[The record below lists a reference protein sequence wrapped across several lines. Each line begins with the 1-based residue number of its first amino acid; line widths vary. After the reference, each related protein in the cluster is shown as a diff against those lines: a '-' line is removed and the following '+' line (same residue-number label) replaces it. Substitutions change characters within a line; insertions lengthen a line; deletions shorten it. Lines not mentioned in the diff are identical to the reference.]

1 MATMITNECI
11 NCGACEPE
19 CPNNAISQ
27 GDPVYVIDPL
37 LCTECVGFHDYEAC
51 AAVCPVDCCVTDPNN
66 IETEE
71 ALIARARALHKETDF
86 GENFQSRFRKSKD
99 AESVAAAPVDTPQ
112 VAAKPQAVAAS
123 ATTIPVAAAK
133 PMAAP
138 VGIAQAAPPSMPPQT
153 PIKRE
158 VKPKKT
164 FPNELSVSFKE
175 ISNQWRS
182 SGALSKGPG
191 RILVA
196 LLQPVLGALPHHT
209 KKSLEEAVQNP
220 LVFSAAGSTGL
231 NILHNMVL
239 YPLLA
244 MGLAAALKG
253 PQVLFSQDIN
263 AFVIIG
269 ILLGVVEGAFRLRDG
284 IFRVKPAD
292 EMVFPAS
299 VYGVFLGALAAPIL
313 AKQAGLIR
321 DVPVPVEGFY
331 SKGFGAKLE
340 RERRY
345 GNVYTMEDRGGAL
358 FLRMEF
364 PRWIPEIG
372 IASRAQVPDEMPDYD
387 YDLALKDGRFI
398 IKGKCTE
405 EKVRKLSSSVG
416 AFPPEFTTVIP
427 LQERII
433 GFAHHF
439 ENKLLEVF
447 LLKEKGSNWGKSYS
461 S

>member
-1 MATMITNECI
+1 MATMITSECI

-71 ALIARARALHKETDF
+71 VLIARARTLHKETDF
-86 GENFQSRFRKSKD
+86 GENFQSRFHKSKD
-99 AESVAAAPVDTPQ
+99 NESVATAPVDQPK
-112 VAAKPQAVAAS
+112 VAAKAQVVAAS
-123 ATTIPVAAAK
+123 ATPQPVAAAR
-133 PMAAP
+133 PVAVPAA
-138 VGIAQAAPPSMPPQT
+138 GAKAPPPNVPPAA
-153 PIKRE
+153 KKE

-164 FPNELSVSFKE
+164 FSQELPVSFKE
-175 ISNQWRS
+175 ISNQWKGS
-182 SGALSKGPG
+182 AALSKGPG
-191 RILVA
+191 RVLVA
-196 LLQPVLGALPHHT
+196 LLQPVLGALPHRA

-231 NILHNMVL
+231 NILHNIVL

-244 MGLAAALKG
+244 MGVAAAFKG

-263 AFVIIG
+263 NFVMIG
-269 ILLGVVEGAFRLRDG
+269 ILLGVVEGVFRLRDG

-292 EMVFPAS
+292 EMQFSAS
-299 VYGVFLGALAAPIL
+299 MYGVALGVLAIPLIEKQTGILRDIPI
-313 AKQAGLIR
+313 
-321 DVPVPVEGFY
+321 PVEGFY
-331 SKGFGAKLE
+331 SKGFVAKLE

-345 GNVYTMEDRGGAL
+345 GNVYTLEDRGGAF

-372 IASRAQVPDEMPDYD
+372 IASRAEVPDEMPDYD

-427 LQERII
+427 LQEKII

-447 LLKEKGSNWGKSYS
+447 LLKEKGSSWGKSYS